1 MRSSH
6 LLSSLRYSLKTMGV
20 RNTIQVSRAYIG
32 NALFPQPSDETVRRY
47 RLGQVLS
54 DHFDNTVAY
63 GPFKGLV
70 LSDTSWW
77 GAADRGS
84 MLLGFYEKEVLDSLE
99 AFSKDRDTFID
110 IGAADG
116 YYAIGAVASGLFSKS
131 FCFELSEEGQAAIA
145 KNAER
150 NSAAGKVQIFGEARE
165 GFVSGI
171 TEKFAIDLGK
181 TVFLFDI
188 EGAEFHVV
196 NETFLQEVRHAAL
209 IIEIHD
215 WEAPPRSG
223 VNELVNLAE
232 KYFDVS
238 WLTMGARDL
247 SGFTELQEW
256 PDDDRWIL
264 CSESRKKLMRWLVLT
279 PREKG

>member
-1 MRSSH
+1 MPLSP
-6 LLSSLRYSLKTMGV
+6 LLSSLRYSIKTTGI
-20 RNTIQVSRAYIG
+20 RNTIQISRAYVG

-54 DHFDNTVAY
+54 DHFENTVAY

-84 MLLGFYEKEVLDSLE
+84 MLLGFYEKEVLNSLE
-99 AFSKDRDTFID
+99 VFAKDRDTFID

-116 YYAIGAVASGLFSKS
+116 YYAIGVVASGLFSES
-131 FCFELSEEGQAAIA
+131 FCFELSEEGQAAIE
-145 KNAER
+145 KNAKR
-150 NSAAGKVQIFGEARE
+150 NSVADRVHIFGEANE
-165 GFVSGI
+165 GFMSGI
-171 TEKFAIDLGK
+171 TEKFAVNLGN
-181 TVFLFDI
+181 TVFLLDI

-196 NETFLQEVRHAAL
+196 NEAFLQEVSRAAL

-215 WEAPPRSG
+215 WEAPSQSG
-223 VNELVNLAE
+223 VDELVNLAQ
-232 KYFDVS
+232 KYFEVS

-247 SGFTELQEW
+247 SGFMELQDW

-264 CSESRKKLMRWLVLT
+264 CSESR
-279 PREKG
+279 